1 MHTEAKPETL
11 VKNLLDGLRER
22 GVGIIQVWGA
32 HVVRPGDQTY
42 EVKAA
47 SFENGLLR
55 VVLFLMLDGK
65 ERLVEV
71 DDPRG
76 AKVTSAG
83 LRVAGASRVR
93 VFGQEF
99 VVPTD
104 SKAWA
109 LFLGE

>member
-55 VVLFLMLDGK
+55 VVLFLTRVSPFFQGLA
-65 ERLVEV
+65 ELET
-71 DDPRG
+71 RG
-76 AKVTSAG
+76 QSIGNST
-83 LRVAGASRVR
+83 RM
-93 VFGQEF
+93 
-99 VVPTD
+99 
-104 SKAWA
+104 
-109 LFLGE
+109 